1 VKTTTLRR
9 NTAAVLGIVGSLT
22 IILAAITSSGASDT
36 SLKVVDNKV
45 DLVGRVT
52 SAVAT
57 PEWSASKGVTT
68 GSLTVTLSSGR
79 VLNIVS
85 GTLVGVNGD
94 VAACDPVA
102 ATDTC
107 VVLADM
113 LGDAVVWFAFVQADV
128 AAPDARTTL
137 PGLVDM
143 RDNGDF
149 GVLPNGWQVPLAT
162 PVKRTCDSTPTLS
175 LRDFI
180 NRYEGDKSSTIVSL
194 ETQSVVEVVCLEG

>member
-1 VKTTTLRR
+1 VNTATFRR
-9 NTAAVLGIVGSLT
+9 RIAAVLGIVGSLS
-22 IILAAITSSGASDT
+22 IILAAVTSSGESDT

-57 PEWSASKGVTT
+57 SEWSASKGVTT
-68 GSLTVTLSSGR
+68 GSMTVTLSSGR

-85 GTLVGVNGD
+85 GTLVGANGE
-94 VAACDPVA
+94 VPVCDPLTTTEA
-102 ATDTC
+102 C
-107 VVLADM
+107 VLLADM

-143 RDNGDF
+143 RDNGDI

-194 ETQSVVEVVCLEG
+194 ETQSVVEVVCVEN

>member
-1 VKTTTLRR
+1 MNTATFRR
-9 NTAAVLGIVGSLT
+9 RIAAVLGIVGSLS
-22 IILAAITSSGASDT
+22 IILAAVTSSGESDT

-57 PEWSASKGVTT
+57 SEWSASKGVTT
-68 GSLTVTLSSGR
+68 GSMTVTLSSGR

-85 GTLVGVNGD
+85 GTLVGANGE
-94 VAACDPVA
+94 VPVCDPLTTTEA
-102 ATDTC
+102 C
-107 VVLADM
+107 VLLADM

-143 RDNGDF
+143 RDNGDI

-194 ETQSVVEVVCLEG
+194 ETQSVVEVVCVEN

>member
-1 VKTTTLRR
+1 VNTATFRR
-9 NTAAVLGIVGSLT
+9 KIAAVLGIVGSIT
-22 IILAAITSSGASDT
+22 IILAAVTSSGSSDT

-57 PEWSASKGVTT
+57 SEWSASQGVTT
-68 GSLTVTLSSGR
+68 GSMTVTLSSGR
-79 VLNIVS
+79 VINIVS
-85 GTLVGVNGD
+85 GTLVGAHGEVP
-94 VAACDPVA
+94 VCDPLA
-102 ATDTC
+102 ADEAC

-143 RDNGDF
+143 RDNGDI

-180 NRYEGDKSSTIVSL
+180 DRYEGDKSSTIVSL
-194 ETQSVVEVVCLEG
+194 ETQSVVEVACVEG